1 MSGFPGI
8 LKDGRRRRVVFVA
21 MLASCQAACVGVAA
35 IATRDTFSAFSI
47 GSAELPI
54 YSLFLIAS
62 SGIGIALFRW
72 SERVVAE
79 GLGQDYAAAVRI
91 RLFEH
96 ISRLPQSELV
106 HRRTGGMSL
115 RFVGD
120 LSAVRNWISQGVT
133 RLLSAAIVMPIVG
146 LMLFHINKSLA
157 LAALVPLVLGLGF
170 IAAMGPVLLSAHG
183 SLRQKRAQ
191 LAADA
196 TERIKHMAELRLLG
210 RFGREKKQIKK
221 SNQIM
226 ISASLHRRRWSSI
239 LRVVPDITSGL
250 AVALVL
256 GVALNGSIS
265 GADAAGTLAAMGM
278 LTQTLRELGSVWD
291 RYCAWRAAYIRC
303 MALLEVRPM
312 PKAATLSQ
320 GQRAPVVGTQIRLSR
335 ISHRGLRQINVD
347 IEAGQKIGITGPN
360 GSGKSTLIKLI
371 AGMER
376 QSRGSIMLDQL
387 SHMKWTRT
395 LNKRIVY
402 VGSGS
407 PILRGSLRKALTM
420 GAHPRPD
427 DAKIE
432 SVARHFGLE
441 HVLTRLDGLD
451 GRIAENGGNLS
462 SGEIRRVL
470 LTRAA
475 LTPADLLLL
484 DDLDQTLDDS
494 GIRLVDELIHKNDAT
509 VLVVSRNDQ
518 LLSAMDTIWTL
529 EDGELIEQNQV
540 AVAKK
545 FAAAG

>member
-8 LKDGRRRRVVFVA
+8 MKGGRRRRIMFVA
-21 MLASCQAACVGVAA
+21 MLALCQAAFVGVTA
-35 IATRDTFSAFSI
+35 IATRDIFAALSS
-47 GSAELPI
+47 SSLQLPM
-54 YSLFLIAS
+54 YSLFLIAI
-62 SGIGIALFRW
+62 SGVAIAFLRW

-79 GLGQDYAAAVRI
+79 GLGQDYAAAVRL

-96 ISRLPQSELV
+96 ISRLPESELV
-106 HRRTGGMSL
+106 NRRTGGLSL

-133 RLLSAAIVMPIVG
+133 RLLSAAIVIPIVG
-146 LMLFHINKSLA
+146 VMLFYINTSLA
-157 LAALVPLVLGLGF
+157 VAALVPIVLGLGF
-170 IAAMGPVLLSAHG
+170 VAAMGPVLLSAHG

-196 TERIKHMAELRLLG
+196 TERIRHLTELRLLG
-210 RFGREKKQIKK
+210 RFGREKKQIKQ
-221 SNQIM
+221 SNQVM
-226 ISASLHRRRWSSI
+226 ISAALYRRRWSSL

-256 GVALNGSIS
+256 GVALNSSIS

-278 LTQTLRELGSVWD
+278 LIQTMRELGSVWD
-291 RYCAWRAAYIRC
+291 RYCAWNAAYVRC
-303 MALLEVRPM
+303 LALLEVRPM
-312 PKAATLSQ
+312 PKTALQAQDQGAT
-320 GQRAPVVGTQIRLSR
+320 VVGTRVRLSR
-335 ISHRGLRQINVD
+335 VSHRGLRQLNVV

-376 QSRGSIMLDQL
+376 PSRGRILLDQL
-387 SHMKWTRT
+387 SHMKWARIFK
-395 LNKRIVY
+395 KRIVY
-402 VGSGS
+402 IGTGS

-427 DAKIE
+427 DTMIE
-432 SVARHFGLE
+432 SVARHFGLGS
-441 HVLTRLDGLD
+441 VLTRLGGLD

-462 SGEIRRVL
+462 TGELKRVL

-484 DDLDQTLDDS
+484 DDLDLTLDDS
-494 GIRLVDELIHKNDAT
+494 GIKLMEELIHKNDAT
-509 VLVVSRNDQ
+509 VLVVSRNNQ
-518 LLSAMDTIWTL
+518 LLSSIETIWTL
-529 EDGELIEQNQV
+529 EDGELVEQNHDTV
-540 AVAKK
+540 ANKY
-545 FAAAG
+545 AAAC

>member
-8 LKDGRRRRVVFVA
+8 LKDGRRRRVMFVA

-35 IATRDTFSAFSI
+35 IATRDVFSAFSS
-47 GSAELPI
+47 GSVALPI

-79 GLGQDYAAAVRI
+79 GLGQDYAAAVRL

-96 ISRLPQSELV
+96 ISRLPESELV
-106 HRRTGGMSL
+106 HRRTGGLSL

-133 RLLSAAIVMPIVG
+133 RLLSAAIVMPIVA

-157 LAALVPLVLGLGF
+157 VAALLPIVLGLGL

-196 TERIKHMAELRLLG
+196 TERIKHVAELRHLG
-210 RFGREKKQIKK
+210 RFGREKKQIKQ
-221 SNQIM
+221 SNQGM
-226 ISASLHRRRWSSI
+226 ISAALHRRRWSSL
-239 LRVVPDITSGL
+239 LRVVPDMTSGL

-265 GADAAGTLAAMGM
+265 GADAAGTLAALGM
-278 LTQTLRELGSVWD
+278 LIQTLRELGSVWD
-291 RYCAWRAAYIRC
+291 RYCAWHAAYVRC
-303 MALLEVRPM
+303 LALLEVRPL
-312 PKAATLSQ
+312 PKTAPLSQ
-320 GQRAPVVGTQIRLSR
+320 GQRAPVAGTRVRLSR
-335 ISHRGLRQINVD
+335 VSHRGLRQLNVV

-360 GSGKSTLIKLI
+360 GSGKSTLLKLI

-376 QSRGSIMLDQL
+376 PSRGRILLDQL
-387 SHMKWTRT
+387 SHVNWTRT

-402 VGSGS
+402 VGPGA

-420 GAHPRPD
+420 GAHPRPE

-432 SVARHFGLE
+432 AVARHFGLE
-441 HVLTRLDGLD
+441 SVLRRLDGLD

-462 SGEIRRVL
+462 SGEIKRVL

-475 LTPADLLLL
+475 LTPSDLLLL

-494 GIRLVDELIHKNDAT
+494 GIKLVDELIHKNDAT
-509 VLVVSRNDQ
+509 VLIVSRNDQ
-518 LLSAMDTIWTL
+518 LLSVMNTIWTL
-529 EDGELIEQNQV
+529 EGGELVEQNHITV
-540 AVAKK
+540 TKKIAAVC
-545 FAAAG
+545 